1 MIIPLPLK
9 AVLGKCRHM
18 KHNTSYSLL
27 IPAGGLGLRMKPVR
41 PDIPKE
47 MLPVGIKPA
56 IQYAVAEGFAAGI
69 RDIVIVINSQKD
81 IIRRYFEDFSFRKQ
95 LFPAAAEEVNAILRS
110 CRLSFLYQ
118 REPLGESDAIG
129 LAANVAHGK
138 VPAIFYP
145 DNIYLPAPG
154 ALSSLITIA
163 SRHGTNVIAL
173 CEVREGCAGTGNSG
187 RVDIVPLGGNL
198 FRIEKFHTKAP
209 GLFVPRYPKELRAT
223 GIAVYGPY
231 LFSYIERAKKH
242 LREGEFTDEPV
253 RELLLREKGI
263 LGLRLSG
270 NVFDI
275 GNPDGYQRCQSFI
288 DSRDA
293 GKPISAQGYF
303 G

>member
-1 MIIPLPLK
+1 
-9 AVLGKCRHM
+9 M

-27 IPAGGLGLRMKPVR
+27 IPAGGLGSRMKPVR

-56 IQYAVAEGFAAGI
+56 IQYAVVEGVAAGI

-81 IIRRYFEDFSFRKQ
+81 ITRRYFEDFSFRKR
-95 LFPAAAEEVNAILRS
+95 LFPAAAEEVDAILRS

-129 LAANVAHGK
+129 LAANVVYGK
-138 VPAIFYP
+138 VLAIFYP

-154 ALSSLITIA
+154 ALSSLIAIA
-163 SRHGTNVIAL
+163 SRHGNNVIAL
-173 CEVREGCAGTGNSG
+173 REVREDNCAGIGNSG
-187 RVDIVPLGGNL
+187 RVDMTPLGGNL

-209 GLFVPRYPKELRAT
+209 GHFVPRYPKELRAT

-242 LREGEFTDEPV
+242 SKEGEFTDEPV
-253 RELLLREKGI
+253 RKLLLQEKGI
-263 LGLRLSG
+263 LGLRLPG

-275 GNPDGYQRCQSFI
+275 GNPDGYQLCQSFI
-288 DSRDA
+288 DSR
-293 GKPISAQGYF
+293 GTKSH
-303 G
+303 